1 MDNYDVKRRDN
12 PRILLFLWINLIATG
27 VILLGLARQ
36 QLIIKDTYEDMERR
50 QTERRILLPGPRGD
64 IYDRNGNLLIG
75 NRPQYS
81 ATVILDDLRPE
92 FRKEYSKQI
101 KQAREQIEEAFAAN
115 KDNQTK
121 EAPLPDYNQLAWDAR
136 MLVIQKYVD
145 IVNSITRRNDQVKR
159 NKIIRHFNEQLLLP
173 LPLAQDLSPE
183 QYARL
188 VERIPVDSPISFHTS
203 TARFYPYN
211 ALLAHTLGYV
221 QNVNPDLSLLPKDGL
236 KNFTY
241 KTKIGKT
248 GIEKHF
254 NNLLAGTDGFE
265 IWQVDPLGFQNKRLN
280 LTPPKQGDDLIT
292 SIDISIQK
300 AAEIALGDRTGAA
313 IAIDIETGEILCL
326 ASHPTY
332 NLNDLSPFISQ
343 KTFDEINEA
352 GAWLNRSVQLSYP
365 PGSTFKLITAIAGL
379 RHGLVDEST
388 KVTCAGVYRV
398 GNRIYHCHAKTGHGT
413 IGLEDAIAKS
423 CNVFFY
429 DLGLK
434 LGIDKIHAEAT
445 RFHLDEKT
453 GIGLPFETSRIV
465 VPSKQWKKEKIGEN
479 WTPGD
484 TANTAIGQGFLLLT
498 PLQMATMTASI
509 ARNQTLTR
517 PTLKAVTKDNDL
529 KTLSDA
535 DNQLIGLSDK
545 QRTLLINGM
554 QGVVSPRGTGR
565 LVQIDGFPI
574 AGKTGT
580 ADFRAHGKEVN
591 LAWFV
596 GFAPVNNPKIAVA
609 VMVQGTKESDSYHGG
624 STAGPIA
631 KDLFLAYQKNHLD
644 F

>member
-453 GIGLPFETSRIV
+453 GIELPFETSRIV

-509 ARNQTLTR
+509 ARNQNLTR

-631 KDLFLAYQKNHLD
+631 KDLFLAYQKKHLD

>member
-1 MDNYDVKRRDN
+1 M
-12 PRILLFLWINLIATG
+12 
-27 VILLGLARQ
+27 
-36 QLIIKDTYEDMERR
+36 
-50 QTERRILLPGPRGD
+50 
-64 IYDRNGNLLIG
+64 
-75 NRPQYS
+75 
-81 ATVILDDLRPE
+81 
-92 FRKEYSKQI
+92 
-101 KQAREQIEEAFAAN
+101 
-115 KDNQTK
+115 
-121 EAPLPDYNQLAWDAR
+121 
-136 MLVIQKYVD
+136 
-145 IVNSITRRNDQVKR
+145 
-159 NKIIRHFNEQLLLP
+159 
-173 LPLAQDLSPE
+173 
-183 QYARL
+183 
-188 VERIPVDSPISFHTS
+188 
-203 TARFYPYN
+203 
-211 ALLAHTLGYV
+211 
-221 QNVNPDLSLLPKDGL
+221 
-236 KNFTY
+236 
-241 KTKIGKT
+241 
-248 GIEKHF
+248 
-254 NNLLAGTDGFE
+254 
-265 IWQVDPLGFQNKRLN
+265 
-280 LTPPKQGDDLIT
+280 IT
-292 SIDISIQK
+292 SIDMRIQK

-313 IAIDIETGEILCL
+313 IAIDVETGEILCL
-326 ASHPTY
+326 VSHPTY

-343 KTFDEINEA
+343 KTFDDINEA

-388 KVTCAGVYRV
+388 KVACAGVYRV
-398 GNRIYHCHAKTGHGT
+398 GNRIYHCHAKTGHGS
-413 IGLEDAIAKS
+413 IGLEEAIAKS

-434 LGIDKIHAEAT
+434 LGIDKLYAEAN
-445 RFHLDEKT
+445 RFHLNEKT
-453 GIGLPFETSRIV
+453 GIELPFETSRIV

-509 ARNQTLTR
+509 ARDQTLTR

-529 KTLSDA
+529 KTVSDA
-535 DNQLIGLSDK
+535 DNQLIGLSEK
-545 QRTLLINGM
+545 QRTLLLNGM

-565 LVQIDGFPI
+565 LVQINDFPI

-631 KDLFLAYQKNHLD
+631 KDIFLVYQKNHLN

>member
-1 MDNYDVKRRDN
+1 MDKYDVKRRDN

-36 QLIIKDTYEDMERR
+36 QLLIKDTYEDMERR

-64 IYDRNGNLLIG
+64 VYDRNANLLIG

-101 KQAREQIEEAFAAN
+101 KQAREQIEQTFSAN
-115 KDNQTK
+115 TNKETK

-145 IVNSITRRNDQVKR
+145 IINSITGRNDRIKR

-173 LPLAQDLSPE
+173 LHLAQDLSPE

-211 ALLAHTLGYV
+211 SLLAHTLGYV
-221 QNVNPDLSLLPKDGL
+221 QNINPDLSLLPKDGL

-248 GIEKHF
+248 GLEKQF
-254 NNLLAGTDGFE
+254 NDLLAGTDGFE

-292 SIDISIQK
+292 SIDIRMQK

-313 IAIDIETGEILCL
+313 IAIDVETGEILCL
-326 ASHPTY
+326 VSHPTY

-343 KTFDEINEA
+343 KTFDDINEA

-398 GNRIYHCHAKTGHGT
+398 GNRIYHCHAKTGHGS
-413 IGLEDAIAKS
+413 IGLEEAIAKS

-429 DLGLK
+429 GLGLK
-434 LGIDKIHAEAT
+434 LGIDKIYAEAN
-445 RFHLDEKT
+445 RFHLNEKT
-453 GIGLPFETSRIV
+453 GIELPFETSRIV
-465 VPSKQWKKEKIGEN
+465 VPSKQWKKEKIVKN
-479 WTPGD
+479 CFSMTY
-484 TANTAIGQGFLLLT
+484 LL
-498 PLQMATMTASI
+498 
-509 ARNQTLTR
+509 
-517 PTLKAVTKDNDL
+517 
-529 KTLSDA
+529 
-535 DNQLIGLSDK
+535 
-545 QRTLLINGM
+545 
-554 QGVVSPRGTGR
+554 
-565 LVQIDGFPI
+565 
-574 AGKTGT
+574 
-580 ADFRAHGKEVN
+580 
-591 LAWFV
+591 
-596 GFAPVNNPKIAVA
+596 
-609 VMVQGTKESDSYHGG
+609 
-624 STAGPIA
+624 
-631 KDLFLAYQKNHLD
+631 
-644 F
+644 

>member
-12 PRILLFLWINLIATG
+12 PRILLFLWINLVATG

-36 QLIIKDTYEDMERR
+36 QLLIKDTYEDMERR

-64 IYDRNGNLLIG
+64 VYDRNANLLIG

-101 KQAREQIEEAFAAN
+101 KQAREQIEQTFSAN
-115 KDNQTK
+115 TNKETK

-145 IVNSITRRNDQVKR
+145 IINSITGRNDRIKR

-173 LPLAQDLSPE
+173 LHLAQDLSPE

-211 ALLAHTLGYV
+211 SLLAHTLGYV
-221 QNVNPDLSLLPKDGL
+221 QNINPDLSLLPKDGL

-248 GIEKHF
+248 GLEKQF
-254 NNLLAGTDGFE
+254 NDLLAGTDGFE

-292 SIDISIQK
+292 SIDIRMQK

-313 IAIDIETGEILCL
+313 IAIDVETGEILCL
-326 ASHPTY
+326 VSHPTY

-343 KTFDEINEA
+343 KTFDDINEA

-398 GNRIYHCHAKTGHGT
+398 GNRIYHCHAKTGHGS
-413 IGLEDAIAKS
+413 IGLEEAIAKS

-434 LGIDKIHAEAT
+434 LGIDKIYAEAN
-445 RFHLDEKT
+445 RFHLNEKT
-453 GIGLPFETSRIV
+453 GIELPFETSRIV

-509 ARNQTLTR
+509 ARDQTLTR

-535 DNQLIGLSDK
+535 DNQLTGLSEK
-545 QRTLLINGM
+545 QRTLLLNGM

-565 LVQIDGFPI
+565 LVQINDFPI

-631 KDLFLAYQKNHLD
+631 KDIFLVYQKNHLN

>member
-36 QLIIKDTYEDMERR
+36 QLLIKDTYEDMERR

-64 IYDRNGNLLIG
+64 VYDRNANLLIG

-101 KQAREQIEEAFAAN
+101 KQAREQIEQTFSAN
-115 KDNQTK
+115 TNKETK

-145 IVNSITRRNDQVKR
+145 IINSITGRNDRIKR

-173 LPLAQDLSPE
+173 LHLAQDLSPE

-211 ALLAHTLGYV
+211 SLLAHTLGYV
-221 QNVNPDLSLLPKDGL
+221 QNINPDLSLLPKDGL

-248 GIEKHF
+248 GLEKQF
-254 NNLLAGTDGFE
+254 NDLLAGTDGFE

-292 SIDISIQK
+292 SIDIRMQK

-313 IAIDIETGEILCL
+313 IAIDVETGEILCL
-326 ASHPTY
+326 VSHPTY

-343 KTFDEINEA
+343 KTFDDINEA

-398 GNRIYHCHAKTGHGT
+398 GNRIYHCHAKTGHGS
-413 IGLEDAIAKS
+413 IGLEEAIAKS

-434 LGIDKIHAEAT
+434 LGIDKIYAEAN
-445 RFHLDEKT
+445 RFHLNEKT
-453 GIGLPFETSRIV
+453 GIELPFETSRIV

-509 ARNQTLTR
+509 ARDQTLTR

-535 DNQLIGLSDK
+535 DNQLTGLSEK
-545 QRTLLINGM
+545 QRTLLLNGM

-565 LVQIDGFPI
+565 LVQINDFPI

-609 VMVQGTKESDSYHGG
+609 VMVPGTKESDSYHGG

-631 KDLFLAYQKNHLD
+631 KDIFLVYQKNHLN